1 MAARTKKKFDY
12 FGRPDL
18 KVSFK
23 VGKALDEANAIAY
36 QLALSYA
43 RPKKG
48 YDEPMVPLTLPTASE
63 ARRKIAALGNTLAIV
78 FTPEGEKS
86 MRTHLQNWRHTT
98 DAWREKV
105 PGRTVVQAFDV
116 LGHLATL
123 YGELAVAPF
132 YGAIEVEKKAMRL
145 ATYIGDVGLHY
156 DPYLEYYR

>member
-48 YDEPMVPLTLPTASE
+48 YDEPMAPLALPSTAE
-63 ARRKIAALGNTLAIV
+63 ARRKIAALGNTLAIL

-86 MRTHLQNWRHTT
+86 MRTHLANWRHTT
-98 DAWREKV
+98 EAWRVKV
-105 PGRTVVQAFDV
+105 TGREVVQASDV
-116 LGHLATL
+116 LGHLATM

-132 YGAIEVEKKAMRL
+132 YGGREVEHKAMRL

-156 DPYLEYYR
+156 DPYQEYYR